1 MIGLTDLH
9 VHLLKFHLYPHICP
23 LDINRLSGIS
33 SKIIVKS
40 CARTIRMSI
49 QKKALR
55 MTTNTTDAKIL
66 HSELS
71 FAIVGACFDVH
82 NELGRF
88 AREKQY
94 ADALEERFRGGGLR
108 YVREFRLGDSGNVVD
123 FLVEEKIILELKTVR
138 FLTTSYF
145 RQIQNYLQQ
154 ARMDLGLLVNFSDA
168 LLQPRRIVRISDP
181 IRSHSQSAS

>member
-1 MIGLTDLH
+1 
-9 VHLLKFHLYPHICP
+9 
-23 LDINRLSGIS
+23 
-33 SKIIVKS
+33 
-40 CARTIRMSI
+40 MSI

-55 MTTNTTDAKIL
+55 MTTNKTDAKIL
-66 HSELS
+66 HPELS

-94 ADALEERFRGGGLR
+94 ADALEERFRADGLR
-108 YVREFRLGDSGNVVD
+108 YVREFRLGDSRNVVD

-154 ARMDLGLLVNFSDA
+154 ARVDLGLLINFSDIA
-168 LLQPRRIVRISDP
+168 LQPRRILRISD
-181 IRSHSQSAS
+181 SHSQSFVDSPGSHSDPFVDSDGPIRI